1 MNNYWEKHASET
13 YSADLFM
20 AAVNHLVFAQAL
32 YYENRG
38 DKAHYRVIERHE
50 TAIQNYLDGM
60 GVTLHVDRVM
70 QYVAISSQPRDGY
83 RHQMLKRDES
93 LLMAVLRLLYHQRMG
108 AAESDD
114 GRVEVDLVS
123 LVDVYRAET
132 GEDLPEKQHE
142 LRSLIE
148 VAVRFGIARI
158 RILDDDPQPFSVVI
172 LPGIEHILNLDHVS
186 KLAAGYAAAA
196 AERCELNKA
205 AEPDIDS
212 DESTTMHDEELSN
225 ETN

>member
-1 MNNYWEKHASET
+1 MSNYWEKYASQT
-13 YSADLFM
+13 YSVELFI

-38 DKAHYRVIERHE
+38 DKSHYRVIERHE
-50 TAIQNYLDGM
+50 TAFQNYLDGM

-70 QYVAISSQPRDGY
+70 QYVAISSQPRDGF
-83 RHQMLKRDES
+83 RHHMLKRDES
-93 LLMAVLRLLYHQRMG
+93 LLIAILRMLYHQRMG
-108 AAESDD
+108 AADSDD

-142 LRSLIE
+142 LRSLID
-148 VAVRFGIARI
+148 VAVQYGIARI
-158 RILDDDPQPFSVVI
+158 RNLEDDPQPFSVVI

-186 KLAAGYAAAA
+186 KPAAGYATAAA
-196 AERCELNKA
+196 LRRELSKSTAPNF
-205 AEPDIDS
+205 
-212 DESTTMHDEELSN
+212 ESSESATMHEEDISN
-225 ETN
+225 EAD

>member
-1 MNNYWEKHASET
+1 MSNYWEKYASQT
-13 YSADLFM
+13 YSIELFI

-38 DKAHYRVIERHE
+38 DKSHYRVIERHE
-50 TAIQNYLDGM
+50 TAFQNYLDGM

-70 QYVAISSQPRDGY
+70 QYVAISSQPRDGF
-83 RHQMLKRDES
+83 RHHMLKRDES
-93 LLMAVLRLLYHQRMG
+93 LLIAVLRMLYHQRMG
-108 AAESDD
+108 AADSDD

-142 LRSLIE
+142 LRSLID
-148 VAVRFGIARI
+148 VAVQYGIARI
-158 RILDDDPQPFSVVI
+158 RNLEDDPQPFSVVI

-186 KLAAGYAAAA
+186 KLAAGYATAAA
-196 AERCELNKA
+196 LRRELSKSTAPNF
-205 AEPDIDS
+205 
-212 DESTTMHDEELSN
+212 ESSESATMHEEDISN
-225 ETN
+225 ETD